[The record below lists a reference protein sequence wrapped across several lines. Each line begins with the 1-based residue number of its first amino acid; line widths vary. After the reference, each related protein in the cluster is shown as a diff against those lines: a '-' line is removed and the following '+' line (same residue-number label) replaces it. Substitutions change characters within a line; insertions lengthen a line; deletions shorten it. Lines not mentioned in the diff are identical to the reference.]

1 MNNTNIVDK
10 VTCAMPGNDE
20 KQLIEERIADLEKSM
35 TDQDWERL
43 YRSLV
48 PENERPEPIDK
59 LFSARDRSVPPG
71 AI

>member
-1 MNNTNIVDK
+1 MATIEENQK
-10 VTCAMPGNDE
+10 
-20 KQLIEERIADLEKSM
+20 IEERIASLEASM

-59 LFSARDRSVPPG
+59 LFSARDRSVPTG